1 MQLRS
6 LGCFLCLALLSLPT
20 VAAQTVLVIHG
31 GAGALSKERLGA
43 AREAEVRQ
51 TLSEVAGAGQA
62 LLAAGRPAVE
72 VVTEVVRRLEDS
84 PLFNAGRGAVLNAEG
99 YAELDAA
106 IMEGAT
112 RNVGSVAA
120 VHRTRN
126 PILLARAVMDD
137 PEIVMLAGP
146 GADAYGK
153 ARRIPQVSREWFR
166 TPQRVEDWKA
176 ARAQR
181 SSALPAAE
189 RNIGTVGA
197 VALDRDGKLAAATS
211 TGGRTNKPVGRIGDA
226 PIIGAGTW
234 ADARCGVSATGW
246 GEYFIRLAVAHEICA
261 RVAYRGESVEQAAQG
276 VLDEV
281 KALGGDGGVIVL
293 DADGNAALPYN
304 TGGMYRARVDA
315 EGRVEVAIW
324 AD

>member
-1 MQLRS
+1 MRALPLLCS
-6 LGCFLCLALLSLPT
+6 LLLASLT
-20 VAAQTVLVIHG
+20 LQASAAQTVLVIHG
-31 GAGALSKERLGA
+31 GAGALSKERLGE

-51 TLSEVAGAGQA
+51 TLAEVAGVGQA
-62 LLAAGRPAVE
+62 LLAEGRPAVD
-72 VVTEVVRRLEDS
+72 VVAEVVRRLEDS

-99 YAELDAA
+99 QAELDAA
-106 IMEGAT
+106 IMDGAT
-112 RNVGSVAA
+112 RNVGAVAA

-137 PEIVMLAGP
+137 PDIVMLAGT
-146 GADAYGK
+146 GADAYAK
-153 ARRIPQVSREWFR
+153 AKRIPQVSREWFR
-166 TPQRVEDWKA
+166 TPQRVEDWQS
-176 ARAQR
+176 ARAVR
-181 SSALPAAE
+181 SSARP
-189 RNIGTVGA
+189 NPQWQIGTVGA
-197 VALDRDGKLAAATS
+197 VALDREGRLAAATS

-261 RVAYRGESVEQAAQG
+261 RVAYRGESVTQAAQG

-281 KALGGDGGVIVL
+281 KAMGGDGGVIVL
-293 DADGNAALPYN
+293 DADGDAALPYN

-315 EGRVEVAIW
+315 EGRIEVAIW